1 MLPCQSDC
9 PSFHDG
15 CHKSCAYWREF
26 QARQTVQRQAKKSYL
41 HYYNELCFC
50 MTKQL
55 RTISTPSRYFR

>member
-26 QARQTVQRQAKKSYL
+26 QALQAVQRQAKKSYL

>member
-26 QARQTVQRQAKKSYL
+26 QARQAV
-41 HYYNELCFC
+41 
-50 MTKQL
+50 
-55 RTISTPSRYFR
+55 